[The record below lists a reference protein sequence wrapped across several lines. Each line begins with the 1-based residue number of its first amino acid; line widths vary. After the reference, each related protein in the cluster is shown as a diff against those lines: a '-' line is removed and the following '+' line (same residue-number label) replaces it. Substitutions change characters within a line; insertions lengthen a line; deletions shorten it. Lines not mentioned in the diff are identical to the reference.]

1 MTARAAV
8 PKNVLAIL
16 AACAYVGAAGAAAPI
31 PTPIGTGP
39 KYRLPAASAA
49 VARAG
54 PVGRFRCAKTATARE
69 LAHVELFANKLV
81 LLLPAGIG
89 MAPPIVRDGAYVS
102 RARCSYEIRTSDPT
116 GVVEFVPR
124 VHPTVGD
131 LFTVWGR
138 SLSAQRIAGF
148 RGAVSAWV
156 GGKRWHGDAR
166 VIPLRRHS
174 EIVIEVG
181 GYVPPHAFF
190 LFSTKP

>member
-8 PKNVLAIL
+8 PKNLFAIL
-16 AACAYVGAAGAAAPI
+16 AACACVGAAGAAAPI
-31 PTPIGTGP
+31 PTPIGAGP
-39 KYRLPAASAA
+39 RYRLPAASTA
-49 VARAG
+49 VAHAQ
-54 PVGRFRCAKTATARE
+54 PVGRFRCARSAGARE
-69 LAHVELFANKLV
+69 LAHVELFANKRV

-89 MAPPIVRDGAYVS
+89 MASPLVRDGAYVT

-116 GVVEFVPR
+116 GVVEYASHVQ
-124 VHPTVGD
+124 PTVGD

-138 SLSAQRIAGF
+138 LLSAHRMAGF

-156 GGKRWHGDAR
+156 GGKRWHGGVR

-181 GYVPPHAFF
+181 GYVPPHTLF
-190 LFSTKP
+190 LFATKP